1 MRFSQDF
8 IDKVRDANNIVE
20 IIGQHTELKGS
31 GHRLMGRCPFPDHS
45 DKSPSFSVTEDNQLY
60 YCYGCKK
67 GGNVFTFLETYN
79 GLSFP
84 EAVEFL
90 ARRSSIPL
98 PEKEAPR
105 PGQKARGVSH
115 DQKETFLKINKLAA
129 VFYHQQLKG
138 LPEDHEAK
146 KYLVKRGLNDEIVEK
161 FRLGYSSD
169 EWQGLYNQLESR
181 KAPMAQAEAL
191 GILKPKKNKND
202 GYAAAYFDTFR
213 DRLMFP
219 IFSPTSDVIGF
230 GGRTLGDGLPK
241 YLNSSDS
248 PVFNKSRVLYG
259 IHETG
264 KFIRAQDS
272 AIVVEGYMDAIALY
286 SAGIKNVVAILG
298 TAFTADHAK
307 ILKRYT
313 LNVTMLLDGDEAGI
327 NGAERSL
334 PILLEGGLMPK
345 GFVLPDKMDP
355 DDYVKAEG
363 AEKLRNE
370 IERAPELFNLL
381 LARRW
386 MQGYHASPS
395 EKVRVIDE
403 ATNAL
408 RGLQNRQLMELYF
421 LELSQQLDVTQAWV
435 RSAVAENIRNRTSNN
450 RGASPAQASAKP
462 AMSEEEGFAG
472 EVEPS
477 EALAEVDPRISLE
490 GTPKEEAF
498 VLSLLLH
505 HEGLMRELGEA
516 GADEMLNLISH
527 AGIRRVIT
535 EALEKYR
542 TQPGVFQT
550 LAAHF
555 ASRVDKMEPITS
567 SLELI
572 PAGSAEGTERKV
584 MADYLASLR
593 RRHFQSQGKALASQL
608 RGGASPEKLEEFMA
622 IQRNRLSV
630 NRDTPDRDGK

>member
-8 IDKVRDANNIVE
+8 IDKVRESNNIVE

-115 DQKETFLKINKLAA
+115 DQKDLFLKVNKIAA
-129 VFYHQQLKG
+129 VFFHQQLKA
-138 LPEDHEAK
+138 LPEDHPAK
-146 KYLVKRGLNDEIVEK
+146 KYLVKRGLTDDIVEK
-161 FRLGYSSD
+161 FRLGVSTED
-169 EWQGLYNQLESR
+169 WQGLFHQLESR
-181 KAPMAQAEAL
+181 KVPITLAESL
-191 GILKPKKNKND
+191 GLLKPKKNKND
-202 GYAAAYFDTFR
+202 GYNAGYFDTFR

-248 PVFNKSRVLYG
+248 VVFNKSRVLYG

-334 PILLEGGLMPK
+334 PLLLEGGLMPK

-363 AEKLRNE
+363 AEKLKNE
-370 IERAPELFNLL
+370 IDRAPELFNLL
-381 LARRW
+381 LSRRW
-386 MQGYHASPS
+386 MQDYHASAS

-403 ATNAL
+403 AAGAL
-408 RGLQNRQLMELYF
+408 RGLQNRQLMDLYF
-421 LELSQQLDVTQAWV
+421 MELSQRLDVTLAWV
-435 RSAVAENIRNRTSNN
+435 RSAIAENIRNRSAA
-450 RGASPAQASAKP
+450 RGANPVHAKP
-462 AMSEEEGFAG
+462 AQEEVAVAVDETPVQ
-472 EVEPS
+472 E
-477 EALAEVDPRISLE
+477 EVDPRISLE
-490 GTPKEEAF
+490 GAPKEESF

-505 HEGLMRELGEA
+505 HEGLMRELNEA
-516 GADEMLNLISH
+516 GTDEVLSLISH
-527 AGIRRVIT
+527 AGIRRVMT

-542 TQPGVFQT
+542 ANPAVFPT

-555 ASRVDKMEPITS
+555 ASRVDKTDAITS

-572 PAGSAEGTERKV
+572 PSGSAEGTERKV

-608 RGGASPEKLEEFMA
+608 RDQVSTEKLEEFMT

-630 NRDTPDRDGK
+630 NRETPE